1 MHGRLSRRFSVILL
15 DTPAVFLAAA
25 FLGPLGSG
33 CSGEDS
39 QAPAALTGGSGAGG
53 AAQNV
58 GGGAPTGVAGAAG
71 APSTPNTSETPA
83 ASEGQVEPNL
93 PVATPDAISD
103 AGLVPGASLEP
114 AVHFVGRVDTSDPA
128 GPRFAWSGT
137 GVVASFSG
145 TSVTL
150 RLDDTGSNQFTVVL
164 DGELAPTLVTTAG
177 PNDYVLATEIAPG
190 THRIEV
196 YRRTEASFGPTQFLG
211 FDFGPQGELLPP
223 PPVSR
228 RIEIIG
234 DSVSAGY
241 GNEGVLPCGFSA
253 DTENHY
259 LTYGAIAA
267 RALGAELSTVAWSGK
282 GVVYNYDA
290 DVNEPMPALYGR
302 TLPQDPASTYD
313 FATQPDVVLINLG
326 TNDFSTDGDPATDLF
341 AGEYSA
347 LLTRVRA
354 AYPDAFILCTVGPL
368 LGGEDLAAA
377 RTGIAAGVE
386 AFAAAGGSNAR
397 AWEMNVPN
405 GNTPGCDYHPN
416 LDTHRA
422 MADAVTAEIE
432 RELSFE

>member
-1 MHGRLSRRFSVILL
+1 MHGRASRWFSVTHL
-15 DTPAVFLAAA
+15 DTPAVFVVAA
-25 FLGPLGSG
+25 FLGALGSG
-33 CSGEDS
+33 CSGEDE
-39 QAPAALTGGSGAGG
+39 QPPAALTGGSGVAG
-53 AAQNV
+53 AAQNA
-58 GGGAPTGVAGAAG
+58 GGAPTAAAGAAG
-71 APSTPNTSETPA
+71 ASGSPDTSDTPE
-83 ASEGQVEPNL
+83 ASEGQVDPNL
-93 PVATPDAISD
+93 PVVAPGVSD
-103 AGLVPGASLEP
+103 AGLVPDASLEP
-114 AVHFVGRVDTSDPA
+114 AVHFVGRMDTSDPA

-145 TSVTL
+145 TTLTL
-150 RLDDTGSNQFTVVL
+150 RLDDSGTNQFTVVL

-177 PNDYVLATEIAPG
+177 PNDYVLATDLAPG

-211 FDFGPQGELLPP
+211 FDFGADGELLPP

-282 GVVYNYDA
+282 GVVNNYDA
-290 DVNEPMPALYGR
+290 DVNEPMPDLYGR
-302 TLPQDPASTYD
+302 TLPQDPTSTHD
-313 FATQPDVVLINLG
+313 FAIQPEVVLINLG
-326 TNDFSTDGDPATDLF
+326 TNDFSTDGDPSTEQFATGY
-341 AGEYSA
+341 AA

-354 AYPDAFILCTVGPL
+354 AYPDARIIGTVGPL
-368 LGGEDLAAA
+368 LAGEDLAAA
-377 RTGIAAGVE
+377 RAGIAAGVE
-386 AFAAAGGSNAR
+386 AFVAAGGGNVR

-405 GNTPGCDYHPN
+405 GNPPGCDYHPN
-416 LDTHRA
+416 LETHRA
-422 MADAVTAEIE
+422 MAEVVAAEIE
-432 RELSFE
+432 SQLSFEE